1 MNKMNK
7 IFLGS
12 LTAVAATAITAG
24 SVYAGQG
31 FLGKMEKR
39 NIDPANKEAMD
50 TALENNDYAAW
61 KSLAP
66 ANGKNVDAITE
77 ANFAKFAEA
86 HKLMEAGKTE
96 EARKILD
103 ELGLKGGKRMGMPPG
118 ESAERHEA
126 MQKAF
131 ETKDYNA
138 WKTLMKNN
146 KGRAADVIT
155 EANFAKFAEAH
166 LLMNEGKQ
174 DEAKKIFDELG
185 VKGPGDSKGFNR
197 NHERGEKPADE

>member
-1 MNKMNK
+1 MKKMNK
-7 IFLGS
+7 ILLGS

-31 FLGKMEKR
+31 FIGKMEKR

-61 KSLAP
+61 KALAL
-66 ANGKNVDAITE
+66 ANGKNADVITE

-86 HKLMEAGKTE
+86 HKLMEAGKMD
-96 EARKILD
+96 EAKKLLD
-103 ELGLKGGKRMGMPPG
+103 ELGFNGGKRMGMPAG
-118 ESAERHEA
+118 ESIERHEA

-155 EANFAKFAEAH
+155 EDNFAKFAEAH
-166 LLMNEGKQ
+166 LLMAEGKP

-185 VKGPGDSKGFNR
+185 VKGPGSPKGFDR